1 MRKLLDYK
9 HTYETRGILPPF
21 CGNGEPRY
29 GMNLGWLSLSLG
41 DILSKIC
48 RRCNIGRELRI
59 IDW

>member
-1 MRKLLDYK
+1 MVRD
-9 HTYETRGILPPF
+9 ESR
-21 CGNGEPRY
+21 
-29 GMNLGWLSLSLG
+29 MALSLSLG